1 MGAMAYGSIVI
12 LLFLILLKLWQVQ
25 ATLAR
30 LSQNQYRIILKLG
43 IEPERFDPPSDEVR
57 VLAQQPGKQV
67 EALRAYRKQTG
78 AGLKD
83 AQAAINSLQA
93 GARN

>member
-1 MGAMAYGSIVI
+1 MSAIAYGSIVI
-12 LLFLILLKLWQVQ
+12 LLFLILLMLWQVQ

-43 IEPERFDPPSDEVR
+43 IEPDRFDAPSEEVR
-57 VLAQQPGKQV
+57 ELAKQPGKQV

-83 AQAAINSLQA
+83 AQAAINSLRA
-93 GARN
+93 GVRS